1 MSSNFSDLF
10 QTFHTSTHSGKP
22 RLISKP
28 KSQKPKLKSDPLK
41 SKLKKKK
48 TGSSSVSSEKTG
60 YAFVK
65 IGRSKSESKKFDA
78 VFQNRSTKKLKVVS
92 FGSTKE
98 SDYLTTKDKAYRD
111 WYNSTNKI
119 NEKNLMDA
127 KTLNRYIC
135 WNKSNL
141 KDSVDHYQRLFK
153 IADRNK

>member
-1 MSSNFSDLF
+1 L
-10 QTFHTSTHSGKP
+10 KP
-22 RLISKP
+22 SLKP
-28 KSQKPKLKSDPLK
+28 KSQKPKLKSDTKPK
-41 SKLKKKK
+41 SKKSK
-48 TGSSSVSSEKTG
+48 TGTLEKTG

-92 FGSTKE
+92 FGNSKE
-98 SDYLTTKDKAYRD
+98 SDYLTTKDKTYRD
-111 WYNSTNKI
+111 WYNTQNKI

-153 IADRNK
+153 SADRGK